1 MELGNLWQIQQIM
14 LKATQPDQAGPV
26 GPNGA
31 AVEFQAWRAGTV
43 YTALVL
49 KTLWLEGEWEGGSK
63 SSLSGC
69 VCVGVAVARTLSRVE
84 SRWLTIKELPDGK
97 SIKLI

>member
-49 KTLWLEGEWEGGSK
+49 KTLWLEGERGVESG
-63 SSLSGC
+63 LSGC
-69 VCVGVAVARTLSRVE
+69 VRGRR
-84 SRWLTIKELPDGK
+84 
-97 SIKLI
+97 

>member
-14 LKATQPDQAGPV
+14 LKATQPDQAGPTL
-26 GPNGA
+26 GPT

-49 KTLWLEGEWEGGSK
+49 KTLWLEGEWGGGSRGSLGGCVRGRRCRKDIIEGGK
-63 SSLSGC
+63 SL
-69 VCVGVAVARTLSRVE
+69 VNNQRIARR
-84 SRWLTIKELPDGK
+84 
-97 SIKLI
+97 